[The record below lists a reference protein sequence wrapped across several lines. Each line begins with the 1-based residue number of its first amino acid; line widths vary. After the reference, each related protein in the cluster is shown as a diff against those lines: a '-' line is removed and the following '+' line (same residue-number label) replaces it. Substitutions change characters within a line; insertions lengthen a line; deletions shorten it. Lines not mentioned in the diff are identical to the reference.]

1 MINATGNVR
10 ISGEHAGRL
19 RRKRYGR
26 NLQLK
31 VLQKDSEFYSKLFSL
46 VLPIAF
52 QQFMLAA
59 VNASDALML
68 GFLDQNSLSAVSLAG
83 QIQFVFNLFLAA
95 MTIGT
100 SMLAAQY
107 WGKGDRDAVERI
119 LGLVLKITIPVSM
132 AVFLAAQL
140 CPELLMKIFTR
151 DERLIAGGVR
161 YLQMVGLSYLMTG
174 ISQIFLCIL
183 KNSGQALKSTVISS
197 FSVVLNIFLNALFIF
212 GFWIF
217 PRMGIAGAA
226 LATVIAKAAELLWL
240 LAESSR
246 QNRIHLRLCHII
258 HTDPLLRKDFWKYT
272 TPVLANE
279 MVWGCGFTM
288 YSVIMGHLG
297 SDAVAANSIANIVK
311 NLIACFC
318 TGIGNGGGIL
328 VGNEL
333 GQGNLE
339 TARNYG
345 SRLCRIAIFSGILS
359 GLVLLILSPLVLSI
373 ANLSQA
379 SSGYLKGM
387 LVICSYYLIG
397 KSVNSTTIAG
407 IFCAGGDSR
416 FGLLC
421 DTVVMWVIA
430 VPLGLLSAFVW
441 DLPVLAVYFVISL
454 DELIK
459 LPAVY
464 RHYKKYAWVRDLTR

>member
-1 MINATGNVR
+1 MNT
-10 ISGEHAGRL
+10 
-19 RRKRYGR
+19 
-26 NLQLK
+26 LK
-31 VLQKDSEFYSKLFSL
+31 KNSEFYSKLFSL

-68 GFLDQNSLSAVSLAG
+68 GLLDQDSLSAVSLAG
-83 QIQFVFNLFLAA
+83 QVQFVFNLFLAA
-95 MTIGT
+95 MTIGA

-119 LGLVLKITIPVSM
+119 LALVLKITTPVSL

-140 CPELLMKIFTR
+140 CPGLLMRIFTR
-151 DERLIAGGVR
+151 DEVLIAGGVR
-161 YLQMVGLSYLMTG
+161 YLQVVGLSYLMTG

-183 KNSGQALKSTVISS
+183 KNSGQAMKSTVISS
-197 FSVVLNIFLNALFIF
+197 FSVVLNIFLNAVFIF

-217 PRMGIAGAA
+217 PEMGIAGAA

-240 LAESSR
+240 FAESYR
-246 QNRIHLRLCHII
+246 EGRIHLRMRYVI

-318 TGIGNGGGIL
+318 SGIGNGGGIL

-339 TARNYG
+339 KARSYG
-345 SRLCRIAIFSGILS
+345 GRLCRISIVSGIIS
-359 GLVLLILSPLVLSI
+359 GLVLLALSPLILSVS
-373 ANLSQA
+373 NLSDVSA
-379 SSGYLKGM
+379 GYLRGM
-387 LVICSYYLIG
+387 LLICSYYMIG
-397 KSVNSTTIAG
+397 RAVNSTTIAG

-421 DTVVMWVIA
+421 DTIVMWVIA
-430 VPLGLLSAFVW
+430 VPLGLISAFVLN
-441 DLPVLAVYFVISL
+441 LPVLAVYFVISL
-454 DELIK
+454 DEMVK

-464 RHYKKYAWVRDLTR
+464 RHYKKYAWVKDLTR

>member
-1 MINATGNVR
+1 MNT
-10 ISGEHAGRL
+10 
-19 RRKRYGR
+19 
-26 NLQLK
+26 LK
-31 VLQKDSEFYSKLFSL
+31 KNSEFYSKLFSL

-68 GFLDQNSLSAVSLAG
+68 GLLDQDSLSAVSLAG
-83 QIQFVFNLFLAA
+83 QVQFVFNLFLAA
-95 MTIGT
+95 MTIGA

-119 LGLVLKITIPVSM
+119 LALVLKITTPVSL

-140 CPELLMKIFTR
+140 CPGLLMRIFTR
-151 DERLIAGGVR
+151 DEVLIAGGVR
-161 YLQMVGLSYLMTG
+161 YLQVVGLSYLMTG

-183 KNSGQALKSTVISS
+183 KNSGQAMKSTVISS
-197 FSVVLNIFLNALFIF
+197 FSVVLNIFLNAVFIF
-212 GFWIF
+212 GFWFF
-217 PRMGIAGAA
+217 PEMGIAGAA

-240 LAESSR
+240 FVESCR
-246 QNRIHLRLCHII
+246 EGRIHLRMRYVI

-318 TGIGNGGGIL
+318 SGIGNGGGIL

-339 TARNYG
+339 KARSYG
-345 SRLCRIAIFSGILS
+345 GRLCRISIVSGIIS
-359 GLVLLILSPLVLSI
+359 GLVLLALSPLILPVS
-373 ANLSQA
+373 NLSDVSA
-379 SSGYLKGM
+379 GYLRGM
-387 LVICSYYLIG
+387 LLICSYYMIG
-397 KSVNSTTIAG
+397 RAVNATTIAG

-421 DTVVMWVIA
+421 DTIVMWVIA
-430 VPLGLLSAFVW
+430 VPLGLISAFVLN
-441 DLPVLAVYFVISL
+441 LPVLAVYFVISL
-454 DELIK
+454 DEMVK

-464 RHYKKYAWVRDLTR
+464 RHYKKYAWVKDLTR

>member
-1 MINATGNVR
+1 MNT
-10 ISGEHAGRL
+10 
-19 RRKRYGR
+19 
-26 NLQLK
+26 LK
-31 VLQKDSEFYSKLFSL
+31 KNSEFYSKLFSL

-68 GFLDQNSLSAVSLAG
+68 GLLDQDSLSAVSLAG
-83 QIQFVFNLFLAA
+83 QVQFVFNLFLAA
-95 MTIGT
+95 MTIGA

-107 WGKGDRDAVERI
+107 WGKGNRDAVERI
-119 LGLVLKITIPVSM
+119 LALVLKITTPVSL

-140 CPELLMKIFTR
+140 CPGLLMRIFTR
-151 DERLIAGGVR
+151 DEVLIAGGVR
-161 YLQMVGLSYLMTG
+161 YLQVVGLSYLMTG

-183 KNSGQALKSTVISS
+183 KNSGQAMKSTVISS
-197 FSVVLNIFLNALFIF
+197 FSVVLNIFLNAVFIF
-212 GFWIF
+212 GFWFF
-217 PRMGIAGAA
+217 PEMGIAGAA

-240 LAESSR
+240 FAESCR
-246 QNRIHLRLCHII
+246 EGRIHLRMRYVI

-318 TGIGNGGGIL
+318 SGIGNGGGIL

-339 TARNYG
+339 KARSYG
-345 SRLCRIAIFSGILS
+345 GRLCRISIVSGIIS
-359 GLVLLILSPLVLSI
+359 GLVLLALSPLILSVS
-373 ANLSQA
+373 NLSDVSA
-379 SSGYLKGM
+379 GYLRGM
-387 LVICSYYLIG
+387 LLICSYYMIG
-397 KSVNSTTIAG
+397 RAVNATTIAG

-421 DTVVMWVIA
+421 DTIVMWVIA
-430 VPLGLLSAFVW
+430 VPLGLISAFVLN
-441 DLPVLAVYFVISL
+441 LPVLAVYFVISL
-454 DELIK
+454 DEMVK

-464 RHYKKYAWVRDLTR
+464 RHYKKYAWVKDLTR

>member
-1 MINATGNVR
+1 M
-10 ISGEHAGRL
+10 
-19 RRKRYGR
+19 
-26 NLQLK
+26 K

-83 QIQFVFNLFLAA
+83 QVQFVFHLFLAA

-107 WGKGDRDAVERI
+107 WGKGDRDAMERI
-119 LGLVLKITIPVSM
+119 LGLVLRITMPVSL
-132 AVFLAAQL
+132 AVFLAAEL
-140 CPELLMKIFTR
+140 CPELLMNIFTR

-161 YLQMVGLSYLMTG
+161 YLQMAGLSYLLTG

-197 FSVVLNIFLNALFIF
+197 FSVILNIFLNAVFIF
-212 GFWIF
+212 GFWMF
-217 PRMGIAGAA
+217 PKMGIAGAA
-226 LATVIAKAAELLWL
+226 LATVISKAVELIWL
-240 LAESSR
+240 LGESSR
-246 QNRIHLRLCHII
+246 QNRIHLRLCYLLQ
-258 HTDPLLRKDFWKYT
+258 TDPLLRKDFWKYT

-333 GQGNLE
+333 GKGNLK
-339 TARNYG
+339 TARIYG
-345 SRLCRIAIFSGILS
+345 GRLCRIAIFSGILS
-359 GLVLLILSPLVLSI
+359 GLALLILSPLFLAI
-373 ANLSQA
+373 ANLSPV

-421 DTVVMWVIA
+421 DTVVMWVIG

-441 DLPVLAVYFVISL
+441 NLPVLAVYFVISL
-454 DELIK
+454 DEMIK

>member
-1 MINATGNVR
+1 MNT
-10 ISGEHAGRL
+10 
-19 RRKRYGR
+19 
-26 NLQLK
+26 LK
-31 VLQKDSEFYSKLFSL
+31 KNSEFYSKLFSL

-68 GFLDQNSLSAVSLAG
+68 GLLDQDSLSAVSLAG
-83 QIQFVFNLFLAA
+83 QVQFVFNLFLAA
-95 MTIGT
+95 MAIGA

-119 LGLVLKITIPVSM
+119 LALVLKITTPVSL

-140 CPELLMKIFTR
+140 CPGLLMRIFTR
-151 DERLIAGGVR
+151 DEVLIAGGVR
-161 YLQMVGLSYLMTG
+161 YLQVVGLSYLMTG

-183 KNSGQALKSTVISS
+183 KNSGQAMKSTVISS
-197 FSVVLNIFLNALFIF
+197 FSVVLNIFLNAVFIF

-217 PRMGIAGAA
+217 PEMGIAGAA

-240 LAESSR
+240 FAESCR
-246 QNRIHLRLCHII
+246 EGRIHLRMRYVI

-318 TGIGNGGGIL
+318 SGIGNGGGIL

-339 TARNYG
+339 KARSYG
-345 SRLCRIAIFSGILS
+345 GRLCRISIVSGIIS
-359 GLVLLILSPLVLSI
+359 GLVLLALSPLILSVS
-373 ANLSQA
+373 NLSDVSA
-379 SSGYLKGM
+379 GYLRGM
-387 LVICSYYLIG
+387 LLICSYYMIG
-397 KSVNSTTIAG
+397 RAVNATTIAG

-421 DTVVMWVIA
+421 DTIVMWVIA
-430 VPLGLLSAFVW
+430 VPLGLISAFVLN
-441 DLPVLAVYFVISL
+441 LPVLAVYFVISL
-454 DELIK
+454 DEMVK

-464 RHYKKYAWVRDLTR
+464 RHYKKYAWVKDLTR

>member
-1 MINATGNVR
+1 MNT
-10 ISGEHAGRL
+10 
-19 RRKRYGR
+19 
-26 NLQLK
+26 LK
-31 VLQKDSEFYSKLFSL
+31 KNSEFYSKLFSL

-68 GFLDQNSLSAVSLAG
+68 GLLDQDSLSAVSLAG
-83 QIQFVFNLFLAA
+83 QVQFVFNLFLAA
-95 MTIGT
+95 MTIGA

-119 LGLVLKITIPVSM
+119 LALVLKIATPVSL

-140 CPELLMKIFTR
+140 CPGLLMRIFTR
-151 DERLIAGGVR
+151 DEVLIAGGVR
-161 YLQMVGLSYLMTG
+161 YLQVVGLSYLMTG

-183 KNSGQALKSTVISS
+183 KNSGQAMKSTVISS
-197 FSVVLNIFLNALFIF
+197 FSVVLNIFLNAVFIF

-217 PRMGIAGAA
+217 PEMGIAGAA

-240 LAESSR
+240 FAESCR
-246 QNRIHLRLCHII
+246 EGRIHLRMRYVI

-318 TGIGNGGGIL
+318 SGIGNGGGIL

-339 TARNYG
+339 KARSYG
-345 SRLCRIAIFSGILS
+345 GRLCRISIVSGIIS
-359 GLVLLILSPLVLSI
+359 GLVLLALSPLILSVS
-373 ANLSQA
+373 NLSDV
-379 SSGYLKGM
+379 SVGYLRGM
-387 LVICSYYLIG
+387 LLICSYYMIG
-397 KSVNSTTIAG
+397 RAVNATTIAG

-430 VPLGLLSAFVW
+430 VPLGLISAFVLN
-441 DLPVLAVYFVISL
+441 LPVLAVYFVISL
-454 DELIK
+454 DEMVK

-464 RHYKKYAWVRDLTR
+464 RHYKKYAWVKDLTR

>member
-1 MINATGNVR
+1 MNT
-10 ISGEHAGRL
+10 
-19 RRKRYGR
+19 
-26 NLQLK
+26 LK
-31 VLQKDSEFYSKLFSL
+31 KNSEFYSKLFSL

-68 GFLDQNSLSAVSLAG
+68 GLLDQDSLSAVSLAG
-83 QIQFVFNLFLAA
+83 QVQFVFNLFLAA
-95 MTIGT
+95 MTIGA

-119 LGLVLKITIPVSM
+119 LALVLKITTPVSL

-140 CPELLMKIFTR
+140 CPGLLMRIFTR
-151 DERLIAGGVR
+151 DEVLIAGGVR
-161 YLQMVGLSYLMTG
+161 YLQVVGMSYLMTG

-183 KNSGQALKSTVISS
+183 KNSGQAMKSTVISS
-197 FSVVLNIFLNALFIF
+197 FSVVLNIFLNAVFIF

-217 PRMGIAGAA
+217 PEMGIAGAA

-240 LAESSR
+240 FVESCR
-246 QNRIHLRLCHII
+246 EGRIHLRMRYVI

-318 TGIGNGGGIL
+318 SGIGNGGGIL

-339 TARNYG
+339 KARSYG
-345 SRLCRIAIFSGILS
+345 GRLCRISIVSGIIS
-359 GLVLLILSPLVLSI
+359 GLVLLALSPLILSVS
-373 ANLSQA
+373 NLSDVSA
-379 SSGYLKGM
+379 GYLRGM
-387 LVICSYYLIG
+387 LLICSYYMIG
-397 KSVNSTTIAG
+397 RAVNATTIAG

-421 DTVVMWVIA
+421 DTIVMWVIA
-430 VPLGLLSAFVW
+430 VPLGLISAFVLN
-441 DLPVLAVYFVISL
+441 LPVLAVYFVISL
-454 DELIK
+454 DEMVK

-464 RHYKKYAWVRDLTR
+464 RHYKKYAWVKDLTR

>member
-1 MINATGNVR
+1 MNT
-10 ISGEHAGRL
+10 
-19 RRKRYGR
+19 
-26 NLQLK
+26 LK
-31 VLQKDSEFYSKLFSL
+31 KNSEFYSKLFSL

-68 GFLDQNSLSAVSLAG
+68 GLLDQDSLSAVSLAG
-83 QIQFVFNLFLAA
+83 QVQFVFNLFLAA
-95 MTIGT
+95 MTIGA

-119 LGLVLKITIPVSM
+119 LALVLKITTPVSL

-140 CPELLMKIFTR
+140 CPGLLMRIFTR
-151 DERLIAGGVR
+151 DEVLIAGGVR
-161 YLQMVGLSYLMTG
+161 YLQVVGLSYLMTG

-183 KNSGQALKSTVISS
+183 KNSGQAMKSTVISS
-197 FSVVLNIFLNALFIF
+197 FSVVLNIFLNAVFIF

-217 PRMGIAGAA
+217 PEMGIAGAA

-240 LAESSR
+240 FAESCR
-246 QNRIHLRLCHII
+246 EGRIHLRMRYVI

-318 TGIGNGGGIL
+318 SGIGNGGGIL

-339 TARNYG
+339 KARSYG
-345 SRLCRIAIFSGILS
+345 GRLCRISIVSGIIS
-359 GLVLLILSPLVLSI
+359 GLVLLALSPLILSVS
-373 ANLSQA
+373 NLSDVSA
-379 SSGYLKGM
+379 GYLRGM
-387 LVICSYYLIG
+387 LLICSYYMIG
-397 KSVNSTTIAG
+397 RAVNSTTIAG

-430 VPLGLLSAFVW
+430 VPLGLISAFVLN
-441 DLPVLAVYFVISL
+441 LPVLAVYFVISL
-454 DELIK
+454 DEMVK

-464 RHYKKYAWVRDLTR
+464 RHYKKYAWVKDLTR

>member
-1 MINATGNVR
+1 MNT
-10 ISGEHAGRL
+10 
-19 RRKRYGR
+19 
-26 NLQLK
+26 LK
-31 VLQKDSEFYSKLFSL
+31 KNSEFYSKLFSL

-68 GFLDQNSLSAVSLAG
+68 GLLDQDSLSAVSLAG
-83 QIQFVFNLFLAA
+83 QVQFVFNLFLAA
-95 MTIGT
+95 MTIGA

-107 WGKGDRDAVERI
+107 WGKGNRDAVERI
-119 LGLVLKITIPVSM
+119 LALVLKITTPVSL

-140 CPELLMKIFTR
+140 CPGLLMRIFTR
-151 DERLIAGGVR
+151 DEVLIAGGVR
-161 YLQMVGLSYLMTG
+161 YLQVVGLSYLMTG

-183 KNSGQALKSTVISS
+183 KNSGQAMKSTVISS
-197 FSVVLNIFLNALFIF
+197 FSVVLNIFLNAVFIF

-217 PRMGIAGAA
+217 PEMGIAGAA

-240 LAESSR
+240 FVESCR
-246 QNRIHLRLCHII
+246 EGRIHLRMRYVI

-318 TGIGNGGGIL
+318 SGIGNGGGIL

-339 TARNYG
+339 KARSYG
-345 SRLCRIAIFSGILS
+345 GRLCRISIVSGIIS
-359 GLVLLILSPLVLSI
+359 GLVLLALSPLILSVS
-373 ANLSQA
+373 NLSDVSA
-379 SSGYLKGM
+379 GYLRGM
-387 LVICSYYLIG
+387 LLICSYYMIG
-397 KSVNSTTIAG
+397 RAVNATTIAG

-421 DTVVMWVIA
+421 DTIVMWVIA
-430 VPLGLLSAFVW
+430 VPLGLISAFVLN
-441 DLPVLAVYFVISL
+441 LPVLAVYFVISL
-454 DELIK
+454 DEMVK

-464 RHYKKYAWVRDLTR
+464 RHYKKYAWVKDLTR

>member
-1 MINATGNVR
+1 MNT
-10 ISGEHAGRL
+10 
-19 RRKRYGR
+19 
-26 NLQLK
+26 LK
-31 VLQKDSEFYSKLFSL
+31 KNSEFYSKLFSL

-68 GFLDQNSLSAVSLAG
+68 GLLDQDSLSAVSLAG
-83 QIQFVFNLFLAA
+83 QVQFVFNLFLAA
-95 MTIGT
+95 MTIGA

-107 WGKGDRDAVERI
+107 RGKGNRDAVERI
-119 LGLVLKITIPVSM
+119 LALVLKITTPVSL

-140 CPELLMKIFTR
+140 CPGLLMRIFTR
-151 DERLIAGGVR
+151 DEVLIAGGVR
-161 YLQMVGLSYLMTG
+161 YLQVVGLSYLMTG

-183 KNSGQALKSTVISS
+183 KNSGQAMKSTVISS
-197 FSVVLNIFLNALFIF
+197 FSVVLNIFLNAVFIF

-217 PRMGIAGAA
+217 PEMGIAGAA

-240 LAESSR
+240 FAESCR
-246 QNRIHLRLCHII
+246 EGRIHLRMRYVI

-318 TGIGNGGGIL
+318 SGIGNGGGIL

-339 TARNYG
+339 KARSYG
-345 SRLCRIAIFSGILS
+345 GRLCRISIVSGIIS
-359 GLVLLILSPLVLSI
+359 GLVLLALSPLILSVS
-373 ANLSQA
+373 NLSDV
-379 SSGYLKGM
+379 SVGYLRGM
-387 LVICSYYLIG
+387 LLICSYYMIG
-397 KSVNSTTIAG
+397 RAVNATTIAG

-421 DTVVMWVIA
+421 DTIVMWVIA
-430 VPLGLLSAFVW
+430 VPLGLISAFVLN
-441 DLPVLAVYFVISL
+441 LPVLAVYFVISL
-454 DELIK
+454 DEMVK

-464 RHYKKYAWVRDLTR
+464 RHYKKYAWVKDLTR

>member
-1 MINATGNVR
+1 MNT
-10 ISGEHAGRL
+10 
-19 RRKRYGR
+19 
-26 NLQLK
+26 LK
-31 VLQKDSEFYSKLFSL
+31 KNSEFYSKLFSL

-68 GFLDQNSLSAVSLAG
+68 GLLDQDSLSAVSLAG
-83 QIQFVFNLFLAA
+83 QVQFVFNLFLAA
-95 MTIGT
+95 MTIGA

-119 LGLVLKITIPVSM
+119 LALVLKITTPVSL

-140 CPELLMKIFTR
+140 CPGLLMRIFTR
-151 DERLIAGGVR
+151 DEVLIAGGVR
-161 YLQMVGLSYLMTG
+161 YLQVVGLSYLMTG

-183 KNSGQALKSTVISS
+183 KNSGQAMKSTVISS
-197 FSVVLNIFLNALFIF
+197 FSVVLNIFLKAVFIF

-217 PRMGIAGAA
+217 PEMGIAGAA

-240 LAESSR
+240 FAESYR
-246 QNRIHLRLCHII
+246 EGRIHLRMRYVI

-318 TGIGNGGGIL
+318 SGIGNGGGIL

-339 TARNYG
+339 KARSYG
-345 SRLCRIAIFSGILS
+345 GRLCRISIVSGIIS
-359 GLVLLILSPLVLSI
+359 GLVLLALSPLILSVS
-373 ANLSQA
+373 NLSDVSA
-379 SSGYLKGM
+379 GYLRGM
-387 LVICSYYLIG
+387 LLICSYYMIG
-397 KSVNSTTIAG
+397 RAVNSTTIAG

-430 VPLGLLSAFVW
+430 VPLGLISAFVLN
-441 DLPVLAVYFVISL
+441 LPVLAVYFVISL
-454 DELIK
+454 DEMVK

-464 RHYKKYAWVRDLTR
+464 RHYKKYAWVKDLTR

>member
-1 MINATGNVR
+1 MNT
-10 ISGEHAGRL
+10 
-19 RRKRYGR
+19 
-26 NLQLK
+26 LK
-31 VLQKDSEFYSKLFSL
+31 KNSEFYSKLFSL

-68 GFLDQNSLSAVSLAG
+68 GLLDQDSLSAVSLAG
-83 QIQFVFNLFLAA
+83 QVQFVFNLFLAA
-95 MTIGT
+95 MTIGA

-119 LGLVLKITIPVSM
+119 LALVLKITTPVSL

-140 CPELLMKIFTR
+140 CPGLLMRIFTR
-151 DERLIAGGVR
+151 DEVLIAGGVR
-161 YLQMVGLSYLMTG
+161 YLQVVGLSYLMTG

-183 KNSGQALKSTVISS
+183 KNSGQAMKSTVISS
-197 FSVVLNIFLNALFIF
+197 FSVVLNIFLNAVFIF

-217 PRMGIAGAA
+217 PEMGIAGAA

-240 LAESSR
+240 FAESCR
-246 QNRIHLRLCHII
+246 EGRIHLRMRYVI

-318 TGIGNGGGIL
+318 SGIGNGGGIL

-339 TARNYG
+339 KARSYG
-345 SRLCRIAIFSGILS
+345 GRLCRISIVSGIIS
-359 GLVLLILSPLVLSI
+359 GLVLLALSPLILSVS
-373 ANLSQA
+373 NLSDV
-379 SSGYLKGM
+379 SVGYLRGM
-387 LVICSYYLIG
+387 LLICSYYMIG
-397 KSVNSTTIAG
+397 RAVNATTIAG

-430 VPLGLLSAFVW
+430 VPLGLISAFVLN
-441 DLPVLAVYFVISL
+441 LPVLAVYFVISL
-454 DELIK
+454 DEMVK

-464 RHYKKYAWVRDLTR
+464 RHYKKYAWVKDLTR

>member
-1 MINATGNVR
+1 MNT
-10 ISGEHAGRL
+10 
-19 RRKRYGR
+19 
-26 NLQLK
+26 LK
-31 VLQKDSEFYSKLFSL
+31 KNSEFYSKLFSL

-68 GFLDQNSLSAVSLAG
+68 GLLDQDSLSAVSLAG
-83 QIQFVFNLFLAA
+83 QVQFVFNLFLAA
-95 MTIGT
+95 MTIGA

-107 WGKGDRDAVERI
+107 WGKGNRDAVERI
-119 LGLVLKITIPVSM
+119 LALVLKITTPVSL

-140 CPELLMKIFTR
+140 CPGLLMRIFTR
-151 DERLIAGGVR
+151 DEVLIAGGVR
-161 YLQMVGLSYLMTG
+161 YLQVVGLSYLMTG

-183 KNSGQALKSTVISS
+183 KNSGQAMKSTVISS
-197 FSVVLNIFLNALFIF
+197 FSVVLNIFLNAVFIF

-217 PRMGIAGAA
+217 PEMGIAGAA

-240 LAESSR
+240 FAESCR
-246 QNRIHLRLCHII
+246 EGRIHLRMRYVI

-318 TGIGNGGGIL
+318 SGIGNGGGIL

-339 TARNYG
+339 KARSYG
-345 SRLCRIAIFSGILS
+345 GRLCRISIVSGIIS
-359 GLVLLILSPLVLSI
+359 GLVLLALSPLILSVS
-373 ANLSQA
+373 NLSDVSA
-379 SSGYLKGM
+379 GYLRGM
-387 LVICSYYLIG
+387 LLICSYYMIG
-397 KSVNSTTIAG
+397 RAVNATTIAG

-430 VPLGLLSAFVW
+430 VPLGLISAFVLN
-441 DLPVLAVYFVISL
+441 LPVLAVYFVISL
-454 DELIK
+454 DEMVK

-464 RHYKKYAWVRDLTR
+464 RHYKKYAWVKDLTR

>member
-1 MINATGNVR
+1 MNT
-10 ISGEHAGRL
+10 
-19 RRKRYGR
+19 
-26 NLQLK
+26 LK
-31 VLQKDSEFYSKLFSL
+31 KNSEFYSKLFSL

-68 GFLDQNSLSAVSLAG
+68 GLLDQDSLSAVSLAG
-83 QIQFVFNLFLAA
+83 QVQFVFNLFLAA
-95 MTIGT
+95 MTIGA

-119 LGLVLKITIPVSM
+119 LALVLKITTPVSL

-140 CPELLMKIFTR
+140 CPGLLMRIFTR
-151 DERLIAGGVR
+151 DEVLIAGGVR
-161 YLQMVGLSYLMTG
+161 YLQVVGLSYLMTG

-183 KNSGQALKSTVISS
+183 KNSGQAMKSTVISS
-197 FSVVLNIFLNALFIF
+197 FSVVLNIFLNAFFIF

-217 PRMGIAGAA
+217 PEMGIAGAA

-240 LAESSR
+240 FVESCR
-246 QNRIHLRLCHII
+246 EGRIHLRMRYVI

-318 TGIGNGGGIL
+318 SGIGNGGGIL

-339 TARNYG
+339 KARSYG
-345 SRLCRIAIFSGILS
+345 GRLCRISIVSGIIS
-359 GLVLLILSPLVLSI
+359 GLVLLALSPLILSVS
-373 ANLSQA
+373 NLSDVSA
-379 SSGYLKGM
+379 GYLRGM
-387 LVICSYYLIG
+387 LLICSYYMIG
-397 KSVNSTTIAG
+397 RAVNATTIAG

-430 VPLGLLSAFVW
+430 VPLGLISAFVLN
-441 DLPVLAVYFVISL
+441 LPVLAVYFVISL
-454 DELIK
+454 DEMVK

-464 RHYKKYAWVRDLTR
+464 RHYKKYAWVKDLTR